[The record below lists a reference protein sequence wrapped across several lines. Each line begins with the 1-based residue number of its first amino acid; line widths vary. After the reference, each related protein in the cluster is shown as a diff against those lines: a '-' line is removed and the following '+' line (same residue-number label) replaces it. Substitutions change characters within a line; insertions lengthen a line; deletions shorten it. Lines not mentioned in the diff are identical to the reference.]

1 MPTATAT
8 RANTFE
14 EWEPVI
20 GLEVHAQLLTRS
32 KIFCACPTNFGAPP
46 NTQVCPVCLGLPG
59 ALPALN
65 RGAVEMA
72 IKAGKAFGCQISAK
86 SIWARKNYF
95 YPDLPKGYQISQYEL
110 PICKGG
116 AVPVPQPDGSVRKVG
131 LTRIHLEEDAGK
143 NVHGANGS
151 QVDLNRSGVPLIE
164 IVGEPELRS
173 AEEASEYLKALR
185 LALIYLGINDGNLE
199 EGSFR
204 CDANVSV
211 RRKGTS
217 KFGTRVELKNIN
229 SFRFVRQAIEYEI
242 ERQIGVYERGEKV
255 AQETRL
261 FDNATGETRPMRS
274 KEEANDY
281 RYFPEPDLPP
291 LIVSREW
298 VEKVTVPKLPHERT
312 AELLAAGVPAADA
325 RTITADPK
333 LVELHARIVEA
344 AGPGAAKRAANVV
357 TGEVA
362 RLVNEGAV
370 DLMSPRFKASQIAE
384 VFKLQDDGTLSS
396 TAAKDVLAE
405 VLRTG
410 KPPSQI
416 VQERGLSQVSDE
428 SALEAVVDAVIA
440 RSASEVAKYRSG
452 KKNLLGFFVGQAMK
466 ELKGK
471 GNPGV
476 LNALF
481 KKRLD

>member
-1 MPTATAT
+1 MSIHD
-8 RANTFE
+8 
-14 EWEPVI
+14 WEPVI

-32 KIFCACPTNFGAPP
+32 KIFCSCSTAFGAPP
-46 NTQVCPVCLGLPG
+46 NTQVCPVCLGRPG

-72 IKAGKAFGCQISAK
+72 IKAGKAFGCEIAERSV
-86 SIWARKNYF
+86 WARKNYF

-116 AVPVPQPDGSVRKVG
+116 AIPVPQPDGSVRKVT

-143 NVHGANGS
+143 NVHGPNGS
-151 QVDLNRSGVPLIE
+151 QVDLNRSGVPLVE

-211 RRKGTS
+211 RRRGTS

-229 SFRFVRQAIEYEI
+229 SFRFVRQAIEHEI
-242 ERQIGVYERGEKV
+242 ERQVAAYERGEKV

-261 FDNATGETRPMRS
+261 FDNEKGETRPMRS

-298 VEKVTVPKLPHERT
+298 VAKVQVPKPPHQVVEALT
-312 AELLAAGVPAADA
+312 AAGVSAADA
-325 RTITADPK
+325 RTIVGDPR
-333 LVELHARIVEA
+333 LVEVHRRI
-344 AGPGAAKRAANVV
+344 GGDAKRAALFVV
-357 TGEVA
+357 GELA
-362 RLVNEGAV
+362 RAVNEKEADLGALKFDPALV
-370 DLMSPRFKASQIAE
+370 PA
-384 VFKLQDDGTLSS
+384 VWKLQDSGAISS
-396 TAAKDVLAE
+396 TAAKEVLAE
-405 VLRTG
+405 LIRTG
-410 KPPSQI
+410 EVPERI
-416 VQERGLSQVSDE
+416 VERKGLAQVSDTA
-428 SALEAVVDAVIA
+428 ALEAVVDAVIA
-440 RSASEVAKYRSG
+440 RTPVEVEKYKAG
-452 KKNLLGFFVGQAMK
+452 KTNLLGFFVGQAMK

-471 GNPGV
+471 GNPGA

-481 KKRLD
+481 KKKLG

>member
-1 MPTATAT
+1 MTIQD
-8 RANTFE
+8 
-14 EWEPVI
+14 WEPVI

-32 KIFCACPTNFGAPP
+32 KIFCSCSTAFGAAP

-65 RGAVEMA
+65 RGVVEMA
-72 IKAGKAFGCQISAK
+72 IKAGKAFGCRIAERSV
-86 SIWARKNYF
+86 WARKNYF

-116 AVPVPQPDGSVRKVG
+116 AVPVPQPDGSVRSVA

-143 NVHGANGS
+143 NVHGAAGS
-151 QVDLNRSGVPLIE
+151 HVDLNRSGVPLIE
-164 IVGEPELRS
+164 IVGEPVLRS

-185 LALIYLGINDGNLE
+185 LSLMYLGVNDGNLE

-211 RRKGTS
+211 RRKGTE

-229 SFRFVRQAIEYEI
+229 SFRFVRQAIEHEI
-242 ERQIGVYERGEKV
+242 ERQVAACERGEKV
-255 AQETRL
+255 VQETRL
-261 FDNATGETRPMRS
+261 FDNEKGETRPMRT

-291 LIVSREW
+291 LVVSREW
-298 VEKVTVPKLPHERT
+298 ASKVQVPKLPHERL
-312 AELLAAGVPAADA
+312 AELVAANVPAADA
-325 RTITADPK
+325 RTLTADAR

-344 AGPGAAKRAANVV
+344 AGPESARRAANVV

-362 RLVNEGAV
+362 RLVNEGAL
-370 DLMSPRFKASQIAE
+370 DLSAPRFQPAQIAE
-384 VFKLQDDGTLSS
+384 VFRLQDAGTLSS

-405 VLRTG
+405 MLRTG
-410 KPPSQI
+410 KAPGQI
-416 VQERGLSQVSDE
+416 VQEKGLSQVSDE

-440 RSASEVAKYRSG
+440 RSTAEVEKYKSG
-452 KKNLLGFFVGQAMK
+452 KKSLLGFFVGQAMK
-466 ELKGK
+466 DLKGK

-481 KKRLD
+481 KKRLE

>member
-1 MPTATAT
+1 MSPATAT
-8 RANTFE
+8 HTKSFE
-14 EWEPVI
+14 EWESVI

-32 KIFCACPTNFGAPP
+32 KIFCGCPTAFGAPP

-72 IKAGKAFGCQISAK
+72 IKAGKAFGCQITER

-116 AVPVPQPDGSVRKVG
+116 SVPVPQPDGSVRKVG

-143 NVHGANGS
+143 NVHGENGS

-164 IVGEPELRS
+164 IVGEPELRG

-185 LALIYLGINDGNLE
+185 LALLYLGINDGNLE

-217 KFGTRVELKNIN
+217 KLGTRVELKNIN

-261 FDNATGETRPMRS
+261 FDNASGETRPMRS

-298 VEKVTVPKLPHERT
+298 VEKVTVPKLPHERM
-312 AELLAAGVPAADA
+312 AELVAAGVPAADA
-325 RTITADPK
+325 RTITAEPR

-344 AGPGAAKRAANVV
+344 AGRDSAKRAANVV

-362 RLVNEGAV
+362 RLLNEGAV
-370 DLMSPRFKASQIAE
+370 DLASPRFDAAQIAE
-384 VFKLQDDGTLSS
+384 VFKLQDAGTLSS

-405 VLRTG
+405 LLRTG
-410 KPPSQI
+410 KPPAQT
-416 VQERGLSQVSDE
+416 VQEKGLSQVSDE

-440 RSASEVAKYRSG
+440 RSPSEVAKYKSG